1 MTTPISPDVQSFS
14 NHILNKGCDKFVQ
27 ESDAI
32 TIKSIIRLLN
42 GFDTSEEIGPN
53 FETLMHCLG
62 QVLPEEDEET
72 IVRDATVKRICARMK
87 RAWKKRSE
95 PPGAAEDGV
104 TKPPQR
110 DDVGSQVASKLH
122 KRNLSK
128 TSEKSFKSH
137 SDYRAAGIHIVA
149 EHNVRGIQD
158 ALVRL
163 VFKVVPQQNEWIQGK
178 PMQLQ
183 YRAYG
188 LTQSSV

>member
-1 MTTPISPDVQSFS
+1 M
-14 NHILNKGCDKFVQ
+14 Q

-95 PPGAAEDGV
+95 LPEAAEDGV
-104 TKPPQR
+104 TKPLQR

-122 KRNLSK
+122 KGNLSK
-128 TSEKSFKSH
+128 MSEKSFKSH
-137 SDYRAAGIHIVA
+137 SDYRAVGIHIVA